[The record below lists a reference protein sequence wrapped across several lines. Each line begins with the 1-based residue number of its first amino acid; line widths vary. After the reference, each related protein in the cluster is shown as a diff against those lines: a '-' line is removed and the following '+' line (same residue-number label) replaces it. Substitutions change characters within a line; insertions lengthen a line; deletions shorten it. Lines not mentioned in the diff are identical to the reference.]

1 MRDRGPAEVVLRCL
15 DLRGSHATVRTNEGG
30 SSARDEAISP
40 FSVQAVEM
48 TFWDIVRFLCLAY
61 LLIAFLCVLWWIAG
75 DVFRND
81 RASPVVKALWLLALL
96 LMPFLTIF
104 VYIIVNHAGM
114 SARLAERERKK
125 GYPGYSHA
133 STSRPANQS
142 LLSAPS
148 TIG

>member
-1 MRDRGPAEVVLRCL
+1 MSDRGLAEVVSGCL
-15 DLRGSHATVRTNEGG
+15 DLEGSPATVMSPQVG

-40 FSVQAVEM
+40 FRVQAVDM

-81 RASPVVKALWLLALL
+81 RAAPVTKALWLLALL

-125 GYPGYSHA
+125 GYPGYTNASH
-133 STSRPANQS
+133 SRPASQDLYS
-142 LLSAPS
+142 VRS
-148 TIG
+148 TMA